1 MLFTSRAIVIR
12 TVKYAETSIIA
23 KLYTEK
29 FGMQSYMVRGVRKNT
44 KSAAFKP
51 AQLMNLNLL
60 EIVAFHKQTVD
71 LQNIKEIRCQPALHH
86 LHTDF
91 IKTSIGM
98 FMSEVINKCIV
109 TEEPDEALFGFLH
122 QCVIDLDTSTHS
134 VSLFPCWFLIQLSSY
149 LGFEPKGE
157 VNDNEVFDM
166 ENGVFRKEEEY
177 IADKIPY
184 PLSAV
189 LFELQQ
195 AEAHSI
201 NTTSTSAQR
210 QELLQLLITYYKL
223 HHLNIGEIKSHHVLS
238 EVLGS

>member
-44 KSAAFKP
+44 KSATFKP

-71 LQNIKEIRCQPALHH
+71 LQNIKEIRCQPALHQ

-122 QCVIDLDTSTHS
+122 QCIVDLDSGTHS
-134 VSLFPCWFLIQLSSY
+134 VSLFPCWFLIHLSSY

-157 VNDNEVFDM
+157 VSNNEVFDM

-184 PLSAV
+184 PLSGI

-195 AEAHSI
+195 EEAHSL
-201 NTTSTSAQR
+201 NTTSTATQR
-210 QELLQLLITYYKL
+210 HELLQLLITYYKL
-223 HHLNIGEIKSHHVLS
+223 HHLNIGEIRSHHILH
-238 EVLGS
+238 EVLE